1 MWKENL
7 YQPFEVLVRQHTH
20 FPIDEHQHSFFEMA
34 YVREGKGDF
43 YVDDRGRKTEETMYG
58 ARSLFLIPPDTVHRF
73 IIREHSAYVFIR
85 FTSQYAEDFVG
96 RQALQALNAA
106 VGRCRVLLDE
116 RQAERVANLFCYI
129 EEEVAAAGRFSTY
142 LVRQWLNSIVA
153 IVADYYME
161 YPAGDNIPVVNESER
176 AMCMMQ
182 YLQQHINQ
190 PEMLTSEVLGER
202 FNIAPSYV
210 GAYFKHHFRED
221 LREYVVRNRLRNV
234 ERLLANTSMTVKE
247 IAASMGYTDSSH
259 LIRQFRA
266 CHNMS
271 PLDFRRSVTSISPDE
286 KTDV

>member
-7 YQPFEVLVRQHTH
+7 CQPFEILVRQHAH

-43 YVDDRGRKTEETMYG
+43 YVEDKGRKTEETTYG
-58 ARSLFLIPPDTVHRF
+58 DRSLFLIPPDTVHRF
-73 IIREHSAYVFIR
+73 IIREQGACVFIR
-85 FTSQYAEDFVG
+85 FTPQYAEDFVG
-96 RQALQALNAA
+96 RQALHALGAA

-116 RQAERVANLFCYI
+116 RQTERVANLFGYI
-129 EEEVAAAGRFSTY
+129 EEEVVSARRFSSY
-142 LVRQWLNSIVA
+142 IVRQWLNSIVA

-161 YPAGDNIPVVNESER
+161 YPAGDNIPEVNGPER

-190 PEMLTSEVLGER
+190 PDMLTSEVLGKK

-221 LREYVVRNRLRNV
+221 LRDYVVRNRLHNV
-234 ERLLANTSMTVKE
+234 ERLLANTAMTVKE

-271 PLDFRRSVTSISPDE
+271 PLDFRRNVTSVSSGE
-286 KTDV
+286 M